1 MWTAILSALLAL
13 VPQVV
18 IGWFSAR
25 RQEAQQRRD
34 IIEADRAK
42 GHALDADLQRKNA
55 EIALNRPD
63 AGAVD
68 RKLRDGNF

>member
-13 VPQVV
+13 VPKFV

-34 IIEADRAK
+34 IIEADRAH

-68 RKLRDGNF
+68 KRLRDGDF